1 MRNTCLWLGSV
12 VALSLLSGQAA
23 EKTPAKAAPVMTADV
38 KALVNRM
45 QEFYEKTQDFTAQ
58 FRQEYTYKTFKRTLT
73 STGTV
78 TFKKPALMRW
88 DYEKPTVKSFILA
101 GNRVTAYEPEAQTL
115 TFAKMESHQ
124 LSASVTFLWGRGKL
138 ASEFAIVQKPCE
150 KCTGVFLEMTPLK
163 PDTRFQKIFLEVDS
177 KTAQVLRSI
186 VVDPDGSENAIS
198 FLNLKPNTQIPAS
211 FFALSPPPGTTIQ
224 DFTGNPEKAK

>member
-1 MRNTCLWLGSV
+1 MQKWVFWMGSI
-12 VALSLLSGQAA
+12 VAVSLLSGQAV
-23 EKTPAKAAPVMTADV
+23 EKTPAKAPPAMSADV

-45 QEFYEKTQDFTAQ
+45 QAFYEKTQDFTAQ

-88 DYEKPTVKSFILA
+88 DYEKPTVKSFVLA
-101 GNRVTAYEPEAQTL
+101 GNRVTAYEPEAQTITL
-115 TFAKMESHQ
+115 AKMESHQ

-163 PDTRFQKIFLEVDS
+163 SDTRFQKIFLEVDS

-198 FLNLKPNTQIPAS
+198 FLEMKLNTQVPES
-211 FFALSPPPGTTIQ
+211 FFALAPPPGTTVQ
-224 DFTGNPEKAK
+224 DFTGNTEKAK